1 MIATIFISISAFV
14 YANILSQPGEVF
26 GKWYGFLNNLFQTDK
41 RIVEGKG
48 LHPIFKMI
56 IGCEKCVSGQ
66 LAFWFFMAHY
76 YNGYLSG
83 THSFIYNVFEHILFT
98 CTTIFLT
105 TIIKSLYEKY
115 IN

>member
-1 MIATIFISISAFV
+1 MIATIFIAITAFV
-14 YANILSQPGEVF
+14 YSNILTQPGEIF
-26 GKWYGFLNNLFQTDK
+26 GTLYGILDNFFKTDQ
-41 RIVEGKG
+41 RSCSGKG

-56 IGCEKCVSGQ
+56 MACEKCVSGQ
-66 LAFWFFMAHY
+66 LSFWFFMAHY

-83 THSFIYNVFEHILFT
+83 TQSFIYNAFEHVLFT
-98 CTTIFLT
+98 CTTIFIT

>member
-1 MIATIFISISAFV
+1 MIATIFIAITAFV
-14 YANILSQPGEVF
+14 YSNILTQPGEIF
-26 GKWYGFLNNLFQTDK
+26 GNLYKKLDEFFNTDK
-41 RIVEGKG
+41 RSCTGLG

-56 IGCEKCVSGQ
+56 MACEKCVSGQ

-83 THSFIYNVFEHILFT
+83 THSFIYNAFTHIGFT
-98 CTTIFLT
+98 CTTIFIT
-105 TIIKSLYEKY
+105 TIIKSLHEKY